1 MSTRR
6 HKRRRIDTDSDP
18 VASEQSTA
26 TPLRRQSLRQRV
38 QDGPNSGPSEGAPT
52 EDLDLDAFA
61 KEREIWDAFREEH
74 YERAFPCL
82 ISLYLTILI
91 LHCRS

>member
-38 QDGPNSGPSEGAPT
+38 QDSPNSGPSEGAPT
-52 EDLDLDAFA
+52 EGLDLEACA
-61 KEREIWDAFREEH
+61 KERGIWDAFREEH